1 MPKARS
7 AGCHVPDEAPF
18 STPCVVVD
26 RDVLDRNI
34 AAMSRAA
41 TAAGWALRP
50 HAKTHK
56 CLEIARRQ
64 LDAGAVGITV
74 ATVSEAEV
82 FVAAGCT
89 DVFIAYPL
97 WVDRRRGARLTA
109 LLERSALR
117 IGIDSAAGAE
127 ALAEHTAADGTVEVL
142 VEIDS
147 GHHRTG
153 VARDQAGGVAA
164 AALAAGLRVAGVF
177 TFPGHAYGPG
187 LAGRAA
193 ADEAEAL
200 ARAAR
205 SLHAAGVPA
214 DVLSGGSTPTAAVTA
229 PGTLTEL
236 RPGVYVF
243 GDAQQFE
250 LGTCTMDDIALTVA
264 ATVVSRAGGRVVLDS
279 GSKVL
284 GADRPAWVSGFGRL
298 ADYPEARISAL
309 SEHHATVTW
318 PPDSPLPALGAVLR
332 VVPNHVCAT
341 VNLADELVVVAEGVE
356 VDRWRVAA
364 RGAND

>member
-1 MPKARS
+1 MS
-7 AGCHVPDEAPF
+7 F

-26 RDVLDRNI
+26 RDILERNI
-34 AAMSRAA
+34 AAMSGAA
-41 TAAGWALRP
+41 VAGGWALRP

-74 ATVSEAEV
+74 ATVAEAEV
-82 FVAAGCT
+82 FVEAGCT

-97 WVDRRRGARLTA
+97 WVDRPRGARLSA
-109 LLERSALR
+109 LLERSSLR
-117 IGIDSAAGAE
+117 VGVDSAAGAE
-127 ALAEHTAADGTVEVL
+127 ALARHTTADGMLEVL

-153 VARDQAGGVAA
+153 VPPDEAGAVAA
-164 AALAAGLRVAGVF
+164 ASVAAGLRVDGVF

-187 LAGRAA
+187 LAGPAA
-193 ADEAEAL
+193 ADEAAAL
-200 ARAAR
+200 DRAAG
-205 SLHAAGVPA
+205 SLRAAGISA
-214 DVLSGGSTPTAAVTA
+214 EVLSGGSTPTAAVTA

-243 GDAQQFE
+243 GDAQQLE
-250 LGTCTMDDIALTVA
+250 LGTCTIDDIALTVA
-264 ATVVSRAGGRVVLDS
+264 ATVVSRAGGRVVLDA

-284 GADRPAWVSGFGRL
+284 GADRPAWASGFGRL
-298 ADYPEARISAL
+298 AAHAEARISAL
-309 SEHHATVTW
+309 SEHHATVAY
-318 PPDSPLPALGAVLR
+318 PPDSPLPELGAVVR

-341 VNLADELVVVAEGVE
+341 VNLADELLVVAEGVE